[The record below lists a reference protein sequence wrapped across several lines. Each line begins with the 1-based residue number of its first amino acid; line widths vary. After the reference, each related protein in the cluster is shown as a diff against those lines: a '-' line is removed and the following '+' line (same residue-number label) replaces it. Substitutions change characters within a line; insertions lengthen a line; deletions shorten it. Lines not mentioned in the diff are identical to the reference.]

1 MPQVVTIFKNIKETE
16 TPFHK
21 DVKYILQ
28 RIKEGKSSELCK
40 KISSEKNKTLRNDL
54 KKQLPA
60 ICFSGKFTKRSDSS
74 LAEHSGLIC
83 LDFDG
88 YKKKKDL
95 LEDKQRFEKNKF
107 VYSVFVSPSG
117 FGLKILVRIPQ
128 EPENHTRY
136 FNSLKKEFDSPYFDT
151 TSKNVSR
158 VCYESYDPLLFLNE
172 NSSVWEKIEEE
183 EYEEKSTFK
192 DVSLLK
198 ITDENKIVEILIKWW
213 TSNYPMVE
221 GQRNHNVYV
230 LAMAFNDFGIN
241 KTLASFVCN
250 QYATKDFN
258 SSEIETT
265 INSAYNNTQ
274 NFATKFYEDTE
285 TINEIKQRLKRG
297 DSKKDIRRDLQST
310 DLDID
315 TIENVIDKAEQQTDE
330 KFWIKNEKGVIKVIP
345 ILFKKFLEDNGF
357 YKYCPEGSKN
367 YVFVKVTNNLIDHT
381 SEKEIKDFVLDHLY
395 SFEDVSIY
403 NYFAD
408 QTRLFREEFLTLLG
422 TIDIYFIADTKNSSY
437 LYYKNCA
444 VQITKNEVT
453 AIDYVD
459 LGGYVWK
466 DHVIDR
472 FYKECENLECDYKKF
487 IENICANNL
496 TRTTAMESTIGFLM
510 HGHKNLSYC
519 PAVILNDE
527 VISDNP
533 EGGTGKGI
541 FMNALSH
548 MKKLVTI
555 DGKAFAFEK
564 SFAYQLV
571 SADTQILCFDDVKK
585 YFDFERL
592 FSVVTEGLTLEKKN
606 KDAIKIP
613 FSKSPKIAITTNY
626 AIKGAGNSFA
636 RRKWEL
642 ELYQHYSKEYTP
654 QDEFGRLFFGDWNDD
669 EWCVFDNYMIQC
681 LQLYLDKGLIQSE
694 FVNLKIRQLSAETSH
709 DFVEWCGLLDDNI
722 KNSKLEFDI
731 KIYLNEMY
739 FDFVNEYP
747 DYAPKSKM
755 TISRQRFYKW
765 IHSFCIYKT
774 GVKPFEGRDMTG
786 KWIELKKEE
795 SQPSKNEDLF

>member
-40 KISSEKNKTLRNDL
+40 KISSEKNKTIRNDL

-117 FGLKILVRIPQ
+117 FCLKILVRIPQ

-213 TSNYPMVE
+213 TSNHPMVE

-258 SSEIETT
+258 SSEIERT
-265 INSAYNNTQ
+265 INSAYKNTQ
-274 NFATKFYEDTE
+274 NFATKFYDDTE

-345 ILFKKFLEDNGF
+345 ILFKKFL
-357 YKYCPEGSKN
+357 
-367 YVFVKVTNNLIDHT
+367 
-381 SEKEIKDFVLDHLY
+381 
-395 SFEDVSIY
+395 
-403 NYFAD
+403 
-408 QTRLFREEFLTLLG
+408 
-422 TIDIYFIADTKNSSY
+422 
-437 LYYKNCA
+437 
-444 VQITKNEVT
+444 
-453 AIDYVD
+453 
-459 LGGYVWK
+459 
-466 DHVIDR
+466 
-472 FYKECENLECDYKKF
+472 
-487 IENICANNL
+487 
-496 TRTTAMESTIGFLM
+496 
-510 HGHKNLSYC
+510 
-519 PAVILNDE
+519 
-527 VISDNP
+527 
-533 EGGTGKGI
+533 
-541 FMNALSH
+541 
-548 MKKLVTI
+548 
-555 DGKAFAFEK
+555 
-564 SFAYQLV
+564 
-571 SADTQILCFDDVKK
+571 
-585 YFDFERL
+585 
-592 FSVVTEGLTLEKKN
+592 
-606 KDAIKIP
+606 
-613 FSKSPKIAITTNY
+613 
-626 AIKGAGNSFA
+626 
-636 RRKWEL
+636 
-642 ELYQHYSKEYTP
+642 
-654 QDEFGRLFFGDWNDD
+654 
-669 EWCVFDNYMIQC
+669 
-681 LQLYLDKGLIQSE
+681 
-694 FVNLKIRQLSAETSH
+694 
-709 DFVEWCGLLDDNI
+709 DDN
-722 KNSKLEFDI
+722 
-731 KIYLNEMY
+731 
-739 FDFVNEYP
+739 
-747 DYAPKSKM
+747 
-755 TISRQRFYKW
+755 
-765 IHSFCIYKT
+765 
-774 GVKPFEGRDMTG
+774 
-786 KWIELKKEE
+786 
-795 SQPSKNEDLF
+795 